1 MSTSIVIDHLCRI
14 EGHGGITVEIKDG
27 KATRVQMEI
36 LEGTRFFEAL
46 LKGRIYSEVPGIVSR
61 ICSICS
67 GVHTITSQLAVE
79 EAFAVTVTPQ
89 TVLLRDLFLQ
99 GGNIES
105 HALHVFCLALPDY
118 LGYSGAIAMAADYPD
133 KVKLGLEL
141 KKIGNTVQEVVGGRA
156 VHPVNTV
163 VGGFG
168 KVPSANELRQLR
180 SKLVAGL
187 DLAQTA
193 VDFMASLEIPRFTE
207 SPTLYAALRPADGSF
222 SLLGEQICLS
232 NSQAY
237 PVHEYRQVCNE
248 FVVSHSHSKHSMF
261 TGQPFMVGALARLMI
276 NGRALK
282 GRAKEAAQRLGL
294 DSFTENIFHN
304 NTAQVVE
311 LVYSLE
317 HSIQLIDEL
326 LRAGVKPEKPA
337 AVKVRAAGG
346 TGAAEA
352 PRGILYHSYTFD
364 EQGRLTSADVIAP
377 TSQNA
382 ANIEKDMRV
391 AVERLASEPK
401 EVLAHKLEMVA
412 RAYDPCLSCS
422 VHLVDLTNG

>member
-1 MSTSIVIDHLCRI
+1 MSTSIVVDHLCRI
-14 EGHGGITVEIKDG
+14 EGHGGITVEIKNG
-27 KATRVQMEI
+27 KATRVQMDI

-79 EAFAVTVTPQ
+79 DAFGVKVTPQ
-89 TVLLRDLFLQ
+89 TTRLRDLFLQ

-118 LGYSGAIAMAADYPD
+118 LGYSGAIAMAVDHPD

-168 KVPSANELRQLR
+168 KVPSADELRELR
-180 SKLVAGL
+180 RTLVAGL
-187 DLAQTA
+187 DLAQKA
-193 VDFMASLEIPRFTE
+193 VDFVATLEAPRFTE

-222 SLLGEQICLS
+222 SLVGEQICLS
-232 NSQAY
+232 NGEAY
-237 PVHEYRQVCNE
+237 PIHDYRKVCNE
-248 FVVSHSHSKHSMF
+248 FVVRHSHSKHSMF
-261 TGQPFMVGALARLMI
+261 KGQPFMVGALARLMI
-276 NGRALK
+276 NGKALK
-282 GRAKEAAQRLGL
+282 GKAQEAAQRLGL
-294 DSFTENIFHN
+294 DKYTDNIFHN

-317 HSIQLIDEL
+317 HSIELIDEL
-326 LRAGVKPEKPA
+326 LEEGVKPEKPA
-337 AVKVRAAGG
+337 SVQVKAGSG

-391 AVERLASEPK
+391 AVERLAHESR

-422 VHLVDLTNG
+422 VHLVELSNE

>member
-1 MSTSIVIDHLCRI
+1 MTTSIVVDHLCRI
-14 EGHGGITVEIKDG
+14 EGHGGITVEVKNG
-27 KATRVQMEI
+27 KATRVQMDI

-46 LKGRIYSEVPGIVSR
+46 IKGRNYTEVPGIVSR

-67 GVHTITSQLAVE
+67 GVHTIASQLAVE
-79 EAFAVTVTPQ
+79 DAFGVQVSRQ
-89 TVLLRDLFLQ
+89 TKLLRDLFLQ

-118 LGYSGAIAMAADYPD
+118 LGYSGAIAMAADHPD
-133 KVKLGLEL
+133 KVKMGLEL
-141 KKIGNTVQEVVGGRA
+141 KKIGNVIQEVVGGRA

-168 KVPSANELRQLR
+168 KVPSAQELAALR
-180 SKLVAGL
+180 EKLISGL
-187 DLAQTA
+187 ALAEKA
-193 VDFMASLEIPRFTE
+193 VDFMATLEAPRFTE
-207 SPTLYAALRPADGSF
+207 SPTVYAALRPADGSF
-222 SLLGEQICLS
+222 SLLGEEICLS
-232 NSQAY
+232 TGESF
-237 PVHEYRQVCNE
+237 PIRDYRKVCNE
-248 FVVSHSHSKHSMF
+248 FVVPHSHSKHSKF
-261 TGQPFMVGALARLMI
+261 DGRPFMVGALARLMI
-276 NGRALK
+276 NGKALRGK
-282 GRAKEAAQRLGL
+282 AREAAERLGL
-294 DSFTENIFHN
+294 TSFTENIFHN

-317 HSIQLIDEL
+317 HSIALIDEL
-326 LRAGVKPEKPA
+326 LRDGLQAEKPA
-337 AVKVRAAGG
+337 AVKVKAGHG

-352 PRGILYHSYTFD
+352 PRGILYHSYRFD
-364 EQGRLTSADVIAP
+364 ERGRLEWADVIAP

-391 AVERLASEPK
+391 AVERLAGEPK

>member
-14 EGHGGITVEIKDG
+14 EGHGGITVEIKNG
-27 KATRVQMEI
+27 KATRVQMDI

-46 LKGRIYSEVPGIVSR
+46 LKGRIYSEVPAIVSR

-79 EAFAVTVTPQ
+79 DAFGVKVSRQ
-89 TVLLRDLFLQ
+89 TTLLRDLFLQ

-118 LGYSGAIAMAADYPD
+118 LGYSGAIAMAADHPD

-168 KVPSANELRQLR
+168 KVPSAAELRELR
-180 SKLVAGL
+180 AKLVVGM
-187 DLAQTA
+187 DLAQKA
-193 VDFMASLEIPRFTE
+193 VDFMATLEAPRFTE
-207 SPTLYAALRPADGSF
+207 SPTVYAALRPADGSF
-222 SLLGEQICLS
+222 SLVGEQICLS
-232 NSQAY
+232 TGEVF
-237 PVHEYRQVCNE
+237 PIHDYRKVCNE
-248 FVVSHSHSKHSMF
+248 FVVKHSHSKHSMYK
-261 TGQPFMVGALARLMI
+261 GQPFMVGALARLMV
-276 NGRALK
+276 NGKALTGK
-282 GRAKEAAQRLGL
+282 AKEAAERLGL
-294 DSFTENIFHN
+294 TSFTENIFHN

-317 HSIQLIDEL
+317 HSIALIDEL
-326 LRAGVKPEKPA
+326 LQAGIKQEKPA
-337 AVKVRAAGG
+337 AVELRAGQG

-352 PRGILYHSYTFD
+352 PRGILYHSYSFD
-364 EQGRLTSADVIAP
+364 DKGRLTSADVIAP

-422 VHLVDLTNG
+422 VHLVDLGNG